1 MNDAVLLLSDP
12 SFLEH
17 NTGPGHPERAD
28 RLRAI
33 EERLAAEP
41 LPGTTREAASAA
53 PLELLAKVHEP
64 AYVERLEALRGQWEE
79 LDADTPLSPGSVE
92 AAYRAAGAAMGAVE
106 AVVRGRARASFALV
120 RPPGH
125 HAEAERAMGFCLFNN
140 AAVAATYAR
149 TELGCERVL
158 VVDWD
163 VHHGNGTQ
171 HIFEHRNDVLV
182 FNTHQFPFYPGS
194 GSPTEVGFGEGA
206 GFTVNVPLPPGL
218 GDGDY
223 VAAFRRVLVPV
234 ADAFRP
240 DLVLVSAGF
249 DAHRDDP
256 LGAMNVTDEG
266 FAALCGIAD
275 DIARRHAGGRI
286 ALLLEGGYDLAALA
300 RSVHAC
306 TRVLT
311 GHAPPVDPPTSG
323 GADRAVRSTMKAQ
336 APFWTF

>member
-1 MNDAVLLLSDP
+1 MNDTVLLLSDP
-12 SFLEH
+12 AFLKH

-41 LPGTTREAASAA
+41 LPGTTREEAKPA
-53 PLELLAKVHEP
+53 PAELVARVHEA
-64 AYVERLEALRGQWEE
+64 AYLQRIEALRGEWDE
-79 LDADTPLSPGSVE
+79 LDADTPLSPGSVD
-92 AAYRAAGAAMGAVE
+92 AAYRAAGAAVGAVE
-106 AVVRGRARASFALV
+106 AVVRGRARAAFALV

-140 AAVAATYAR
+140 AAVAAAYAR
-149 TELGCERVL
+149 AELGCERVL

-171 HIFEHRNDVLV
+171 HIFEHRSDVLV

-206 GFTVNVPLPPGL
+206 GFTVNVPMPPGL

-266 FAALCGIAD
+266 FAALCGIAQD
-275 DIARRHAGGRI
+275 VARRHADGRI
-286 ALLLEGGYDLAALA
+286 ALLLEGGYDLDALA

-311 GHAPPVDPPTSG
+311 GQAPPADPPAEG
-323 GADRAVRSTMKAQ
+323 GADSAVRSTMKAQ
-336 APFWTF
+336 APFWKF

>member
-1 MNDAVLLLSDP
+1 MSDHVLLLSDP

-17 NTGPGHPERAD
+17 DTGEGHPERAA

-33 EERLAAEP
+33 EERLSASP
-41 LPGTTREAASAA
+41 LPRTSREAARAA
-53 PLELLAKVHEP
+53 PAELIARVHEP
-64 AYVERLEALRGQWEE
+64 AYVERLESLRGQWEE

-106 AVVRGRARASFALV
+106 AVVRGRARAAFALV

-149 TELGCERVL
+149 SELGCERVL

-171 HIFEHRNDVLV
+171 HIFEHRSDVLV

-206 GFTVNVPLPPGL
+206 GYTVNVPLPPGL
-218 GDGDY
+218 GDADY

-234 ADAFRP
+234 AEAFKP

-256 LGAMNVTDEG
+256 LGAMNVTDDG
-266 FAALCGIAD
+266 FAALCGIVD
-275 DIARRHAGGRI
+275 EIARKHAAGRL
-286 ALLLEGGYDLAALA
+286 ALLLEGGYDVDALA
-300 RSVHAC
+300 RSVLAC

-311 GHAPPVDPPTSG
+311 GETPPPEPAPTS
-323 GADRAVRSTMKAQ
+323 GADRAVRSTLRAQ
-336 APFWTF
+336 APFWDF